1 VVDGL
6 SDDKFET
13 LDPSIPNAHLVSFLD
28 PVPRVAR
35 VSHVIGGKKIGVLHV
50 EKHERAPI
58 IVLKGMGNDLREGT
72 VYFRYVGE
80 TRQIK
85 PGELRAIIEAR
96 EARAVAEFSRIMNRV
111 APARARLLTSILAK
125 YPEERAVLSST
136 ENYFPQFNSCA
147 REIFAGQRCA
157 DAPPGRRRAADI
169 GC

>member
-1 VVDGL
+1 MPSQALSDDVLANNKGGHILFGINDKALVVDGM

-13 LDPSIPNAHLVSFLD
+13 LDPAILNSHLVSFLD

-50 EKHERAPI
+50 EKHERAPV
-58 IVLKGMGNDLREGT
+58 IVLKGMGNDLREGA

-96 EARAVAEFSRIMNRV
+96 EARAVAEFSRRMNRV
-111 APARARLLTSILAK
+111 ASG
-125 YPEERAVLSST
+125 
-136 ENYFPQFNSCA
+136 
-147 REIFAGQRCA
+147 AGA
-157 DAPPGRRRAADI
+157 
-169 GC
+169 